1 MAIDQVRGAIKI
13 NLPPRHRDDVISY
26 NPMESDKTHSV
37 RSLSNQPSVIAYF
50 SRHYFLD
57 LSASTYG
64 TSLHVLRKTFWNFV
78 YVTTKTTINIVLV
91 KLKIENQYKNA
102 HKSYSTLYLLSL

>member
-13 NLPPRHRDDVISY
+13 SLPPRHRDDVISY
-26 NPMESDKTHSV
+26 NLMKSDKTQSV

-57 LSASTYG
+57 LSVFTYG
-64 TSLHVLRKTFWNFV
+64 TNLHVLHKIFWNFV
-78 YVTTKTTINIVLV
+78 RAITKDYDYCVS
-91 KLKIENQYKNA
+91 KIENLKPIQKC
-102 HKSYSTLYLLSL
+102 T